1 MYSRIHCP
9 LSSSPL
15 VTKYT
20 TFCLFILTMATDL
33 YSIVNRFVH
42 AHSNIT
48 YWLDDPA
55 KHHSTFNQLQLYSRI
70 HCSMSNSPLVLE
82 VLAVLGCLLVLQ
94 NQAVPRSPVDQD
106 LLSPHSSPC
115 LLGHLCLHE
124 HPLDQPLPARNVSMS
139 Q

>member
-1 MYSRIHCP
+1 MD
-9 LSSSPL
+9 
-15 VTKYT
+15 
-20 TFCLFILTMATDL
+20 TDL

-42 AHSNIT
+42 AHYNIT

-82 VLAVLGCLLVLQ
+82 VLVVPGCPLVLKHQ
-94 NQAVPRSPVDQD
+94 VVPRSPVDRD

-115 LLGHLCLHE
+115 LLGHLCLLDR
-124 HPLDQPLPARNVSMS
+124 PLDPPLPARNVSMS